1 MLESGAFLNV
11 QDNEGDTL
19 LHWAIREKTYP
30 MLNFL
35 LQKGCNP
42 NIANEDG
49 ETPLHLAAS
58 LGEDL
63 PVDCLLKH
71 GANATTKD
79 TNGLTPID
87 VALETGESKVIEL
100 LGKFKRPLP
109 PRGAPRRCATTFNNY
124 ERIGFLSPH
133 SPSSPSS
140 FLSLQEPG
148 SSF

>member
-1 MLESGAFLNV
+1 MNV
-11 QDNEGDTL
+11 QDDEGDTL

-63 PVDCLLKH
+63 PIDILLKH
-71 GANATTKD
+71 GANTTTKD
-79 TNGLTPID
+79 NNGLTPVD

-109 PRGAPRRCATTFNNY
+109 PRSIHSPRRCATTFNNSY

-133 SPSSPSS
+133 SPSSPSP
-140 FLSLQEPG
+140 FLSLQG